1 MNTIFLTIVIF
12 TILAAIILM
21 VTGIKNRRKQSEQ
34 IPYVYMGEKIFLTA
48 SELEK
53 FKSSTREEKRRAM
66 GNWKRMI
73 KKGVIIP
80 VYEKQGIVGYIN
92 NPDDFQL
99 FSFSGGAIV
108 TLN

>member
-1 MNTIFLTIVIF
+1 MNEIFMTIVVCV
-12 TILAAIILM
+12 ILGAIILI
-21 VTGIKNRRKQSEQ
+21 VTGVKNRRKDSQQ
-34 IPYVYMGEKIFLTA
+34 FPYVYMGEKIFLTA

-73 KKGVIIP
+73 KKRVIIP

-92 NPDDFQL
+92 NPDY
-99 FSFSGGAIV
+99 GK
-108 TLN
+108 